1 MTSAQRQDRADAAPS
16 HLWLPYSQMK
26 TAPRPVEAVRTDGV
40 RIYLADGRVL
50 IDGVSSWWTACHG
63 YNHPH
68 IREAVSRQLARMPHV
83 MLGGLTHAPAA
94 ALARRLAAML
104 PGPLN
109 HVFFS
114 ESGSVSVEIAMKMAV
129 QFWLN
134 QGQAGRARFISFR
147 HGYHGDTIGAM
158 SVCDPDEGMHAMFT
172 GVLPQ
177 QIVVDLPRDDAGFER
192 FDNLLGIHARETA
205 AVIMEPLV
213 QAAGGLKFH
222 TPDVLRRIADLCRRH
237 DVLLIFDEIATGFA
251 RTGTMF
257 ACEQAETCPDI
268 ITLSKALTGGT
279 MPLAAT
285 IASDRVYEAFLS
297 DSFEHALMHGPTFTG
312 NPLACAAAN
321 ASLDLFETEP
331 RLSQV
336 AAIESM
342 LRDGLAPCGDLPGV
356 RDVRCLGAIGVV
368 QLDRVPDLNALRQRF
383 LDENAWVR
391 PFADVVYLMPPLVI
405 GEADLSV
412 LIDAVVRVVTEW
424 SSRTRD

>member
-1 MTSAQRQDRADAAPS
+1 MTAADRQDRANAAPP

-40 RIYLADGRVL
+40 RIHLADGRVL

-68 IREAVSRQLARMPHV
+68 IREAVSQQLARMPHV
-83 MLGGLTHAPAA
+83 MLGGLAHAPATR
-94 ALARRLAAML
+94 LAERLAALL
-104 PGPLN
+104 PGSLN

-134 QGQAGRARFISFR
+134 QGQTGRARFVSFR

-192 FDNLLGIHARETA
+192 FDDLLGTHGPQIA

-222 TPDVLRRIADLCRRH
+222 SPDVLRRIADLCQRH

-257 ACEQAETCPDI
+257 ACERADVCPDI

-279 MPLAAT
+279 LPLAAT
-285 IASDRVYEAFLS
+285 VATDRVYEAFLS

-312 NPLACAAAN
+312 NPLGCAAAN
-321 ASLDLFETEP
+321 ASLDLFDSEP
-331 RLSQV
+331 RLEQ
-336 AAIESM
+336 AMAIER
-342 LRDGLAPCGDLPGV
+342 LLQKGLAPCRGLPGV
-356 RDVRCLGAIGVV
+356 SDVRCMGAIGVV

-383 LDENAWVR
+383 LDENVWVR

-405 GEADLSV
+405 DAADLSM
-412 LIDAVVRVVTEW
+412 LMESVVRVVTEW
-424 SSRTRD
+424 SSQIRD